1 MTRRSPSRYGKR
13 VQPQELFTSVLA
25 RSEALGPPPSGDAAL
40 ERYRADCAE
49 WVARVPEPPLY
60 RRAQDPSRAR
70 AAALLPDGEGLL
82 ARGWALMKA
91 GVATAAD
98 TTLTQSLEAH
108 LESLCLVTEG
118 QLERAEAS
126 WARASALERKARAAR
141 RTFVR
146 EDEVELPVWD
156 AGTGASR
163 FDPRP
168 APSLRVRMAC
178 PQWACRRP
186 EEIQLSPTYAIHRR
200 TCPRCGHPYVAYL
213 AEARELSVERTPGG
227 RRYGFRVEALGGGLS
242 RVEFND
248 DGTDLLTVVRGDLLA
263 FLYTAERELRGV
275 TNLSTG
281 RTLWVTRAGPCYLAT
296 HVYGEGAQE
305 LFRFRAFRDLVLVQF
320 AAGRCFV
327 RSYYRLAP
335 VLVRWLPRHRV
346 VDRALGGLVRGC
358 AWVLKS
364 MDALERA
371 R

>member
-1 MTRRSPSRYGKR
+1 MERA
-13 VQPQELFTSVLA
+13 VHPQELFTSVLA
-25 RSEALGPPPSGDAAL
+25 RSRALGPPPAGDAAL
-40 ERYRADCAE
+40 ERYRADCTE

-82 ARGWALMKA
+82 ARGWALLQA
-91 GVATAAD
+91 GVASAAD
-98 TTLTQSLEAH
+98 TTLTQALEAH

-118 QLERAEAS
+118 QLERAEAA

-146 EDEVELPVWD
+146 EEEVELPVWD

-168 APSLRVRMAC
+168 APSLRVRLAC
-178 PQWACRRP
+178 PQWACRRA

-200 TCPRCGHPYVAYL
+200 TCLRCGQPYVAYL

-242 RVEFND
+242 RVEFDD
-248 DGTDLLTVVRGDLLA
+248 DGTDLLAVVRGDLLA

-275 TNLSTG
+275 TNMSTG
-281 RTLWVTRAGPCYLAT
+281 RTLWVTRSGPCYLAT
-296 HVYGEGAQE
+296 HVYGESAPE
-305 LFRFRAFRDLVLVQF
+305 LFYFRAFRDRVLVQS
-320 AAGRCFV
+320 APGRCLV
-327 RSYYRLAP
+327 RAYYRGAP
-335 VLVRWLPRHRV
+335 VLVRWLPRHPV
-346 VDRALGGLVRGC
+346 ADRLLRQLVHLLARL
-358 AWVLKS
+358 LKS
-364 MDALERA
+364 VDALERA

>member
-1 MTRRSPSRYGKR
+1 M
-13 VQPQELFTSVLA
+13 QPQELFTSVLA
-25 RSEALGPPPSGDAAL
+25 RSRALGPPPPGDAAL

-82 ARGWALMKA
+82 ARGWALLQA
-91 GVATAAD
+91 GVASAAD
-98 TTLTQSLEAH
+98 TTLTQALEAH

-118 QLERAEAS
+118 QLERAEAA

-141 RTFVR
+141 RAFVR
-146 EDEVELPVWD
+146 EEDVELPVWD

-168 APSLRVRMAC
+168 APSLRVRLAC
-178 PQWACRRP
+178 PQWACRRV
-186 EEIQLSPTYAIHRR
+186 EEVQLSPTYAVHRR
-200 TCPRCGHPYVAYL
+200 TCPRCGQPYVAYL
-213 AEARELSVERTPGG
+213 AEARELSAERTPGG

-242 RVEFND
+242 RVEFDD
-248 DGTDLLTVVRGDLLA
+248 DGTDLLSVLRGDLLA

-281 RTLWVTRAGPCYLAT
+281 HTLWVTRSGPCYLAT
-296 HVYGEGAQE
+296 HVYGAGAPE
-305 LFRFRAFRDLVLVQF
+305 LLHFRAFRDGVLLQWLPGRWLVR
-320 AAGRCFV
+320 A
-327 RSYYRLAP
+327 YYRAAPGLLA
-335 VLVRWLPRHRV
+335 WLPRHPSAEV
-346 VDRALGGLVRGC
+346 LVRRAVYAC
-358 AWVLKS
+358 ARALKS
-364 MDALERA
+364 MDAHGRA

>member
-1 MTRRSPSRYGKR
+1 MA
-13 VQPQELFTSVLA
+13 VQAQELFTSVLA
-25 RSEALGPPPSGDAAL
+25 RSQALGPPPAGDAAL
-40 ERYRADCAE
+40 ERYRADCAD

-60 RRAQDPSRAR
+60 RRAQDPARAR
-70 AAALLPDGEGLL
+70 AAALLPEGEGLL
-82 ARGWALMKA
+82 ARGWALLKA
-91 GVATAAD
+91 GVASPAD
-98 TTLTQSLEAH
+98 TTLTQALEAH

-126 WARASALERKARAAR
+126 WARASALERKARSAR

-168 APSLRVRMAC
+168 APSLRARLAC
-178 PQWACRRP
+178 PQWACHRI
-186 EEIQLSPTYAIHRR
+186 EEVQLSPSYAIHRR
-200 TCPRCGHPYVAYL
+200 TCPRCGQPYVAYL
-213 AEARELSVERTPGG
+213 AEARELGVERTPGG

-242 RVEFND
+242 RVEFSD

-296 HVYGEGAQE
+296 HVYGEAAPE
-305 LFRFRAFRDLVLVQF
+305 LFYFRAFRDLVLVQT
-320 AAGRCFV
+320 ALGRRLV
-327 RSYYRLAP
+327 RAYYRGAP
-335 VLVRWLPRHRV
+335 ALVRWLPRYPLA
-346 VDRALGGLVRGC
+346 DRALRAVVHGC
-358 AWVLKS
+358 ARALKS
-364 MDALERA
+364 VDGLERA

>member
-1 MTRRSPSRYGKR
+1 MA

-25 RSEALGPPPSGDAAL
+25 RSEALGPPPAGDAPL
-40 ERYRADCAE
+40 ERYRADCTE
-49 WVARVPEPPLY
+49 WVARIPEPPLY

-70 AAALLPDGEGLL
+70 AAALLPDGEALL
-82 ARGWALMKA
+82 ARGWALLKA
-91 GVATAAD
+91 GVASAAD
-98 TTLTQSLEAH
+98 TPLTQALEAH

-168 APSLRVRMAC
+168 APLLRVRLAC
-178 PQWACRRP
+178 PQWTCRRT
-186 EEIQLSPTYAIHRR
+186 EELQLSPTYAIHRR
-200 TCPRCGHPYVAYL
+200 TCPRCGLPYVAYL

-248 DGTDLLTVVRGDLLA
+248 DGAELLAVVRGDLLG

-296 HVYGEGAQE
+296 HVYGEGAKE
-305 LFRFRAFRDLVLVQF
+305 LFHFRALRDVVLIQF
-320 AAGRCFV
+320 AFGRWLV
-327 RSYYRLAP
+327 RGYYRTAP
-335 VLVRWLPRHRV
+335 PLVRWVVRHPLADRV
-346 VDRALGGLVRGC
+346 LRAGVHGC
-358 AWVLKS
+358 AWLLKS

>member
-1 MTRRSPSRYGKR
+1 MA

-25 RSEALGPPPSGDAAL
+25 RSRALGPPPSGDAAL

-82 ARGWALMKA
+82 ARGWALMQA
-91 GVATAAD
+91 GVASPAD
-98 TTLTQSLEAH
+98 TTLTQALEAH

-118 QLERAEAS
+118 QLERAEAA
-126 WARASALERKARAAR
+126 WGRASGLERKARAAR

-146 EDEVELPVWD
+146 DEEVELPVWD

-168 APSLRVRMAC
+168 APSLRLRLAC
-178 PQWACRRP
+178 PQWACRRV
-186 EEIQLSPTYAIHRR
+186 EEVQLSPSYAIHRQ
-200 TCPRCGHPYVAYL
+200 TCARCGQPYVAYL
-213 AEARELSVERTPGG
+213 AETRELSVERTSGG

-248 DGTDLLTVVRGDLLA
+248 DGTELLAVVRGDLLA

-296 HVYGEGAQE
+296 HVYGEAAPE
-305 LFRFRAFRDLVLVQF
+305 LAHFRAFRDLVLLQL
-320 AAGRCFV
+320 APGRWFV
-327 RSYYRLAP
+327 RVYYWSAP
-335 VLVRWLPRHRV
+335 TLVRWLPRHPVPDRIL
-346 VDRALGGLVRGC
+346 RALVHGC
-358 AWVLKS
+358 ARLLKY

>member
-1 MTRRSPSRYGKR
+1 MA

-25 RSEALGPPPSGDAAL
+25 RSRALGPPPSGDAAL
-40 ERYRADCAE
+40 ERYRADCTE

-82 ARGWALMKA
+82 ARGWALMQA
-91 GVATAAD
+91 GVASAAD
-98 TTLTQSLEAH
+98 TTLTQALEAH

-118 QLERAEAS
+118 QLERAEAA
-126 WARASALERKARAAR
+126 WGRASALERKARAAR

-146 EDEVELPVWD
+146 EEEVELPVWD

-168 APSLRVRMAC
+168 APSLRVRLAC
-178 PQWACRRP
+178 PQWACRRV
-186 EEIQLSPTYAIHRR
+186 EELQLSPTYAIHRR
-200 TCPRCGHPYVAYL
+200 TCPRCGQPYVAYL
-213 AEARELSVERTPGG
+213 AETRELSVERTQAG

-248 DGTDLLTVVRGDLLA
+248 DGTDLLAVVRGDLLG

-296 HVYGEGAQE
+296 HVYGEAAPE
-305 LFRFRAFRDLVLVQF
+305 LFHFRAFRDLVLL
-320 AAGRCFV
+320 
-327 RSYYRLAP
+327 RLAP
-335 VLVRWLPRHRV
+335 GRWFVRGYYRTAPSLVRWLPRHPFADRLL
-346 VDRALGGLVRGC
+346 RALVHAC
-358 AWVLKS
+358 ARLLKS

>member
-1 MTRRSPSRYGKR
+1 M
-13 VQPQELFTSVLA
+13 QPQELFTSVLA
-25 RSEALGPPPSGDAAL
+25 RSRALGPPPAGDAAL

-82 ARGWALMKA
+82 ARGWALLQA
-91 GVATAAD
+91 GVASAAD
-98 TTLTQSLEAH
+98 TTLTQALEAH

-118 QLERAEAS
+118 QLERAEAA

-141 RTFVR
+141 RAFVR
-146 EDEVELPVWD
+146 EEEVELPVWD

-168 APSLRVRMAC
+168 APSLRVRLAC
-178 PQWACRRP
+178 PQWACRRV
-186 EEIQLSPTYAIHRR
+186 EEVQLSPTYAVQRR
-200 TCPRCGHPYVAYL
+200 TCPRCGQPYVAYL
-213 AEARELSVERTPGG
+213 AEARELSAERTSGG

-242 RVEFND
+242 RVEFED
-248 DGTDLLTVVRGDLLA
+248 DGTELLSVVRGDLLA

-281 RTLWVTRAGPCYLAT
+281 RTLWVTRSGPCYLAS
-296 HVYGEGAQE
+296 HVYGAGAPE
-305 LFRFRAFRDLVLVQF
+305 LRAFRAFRDDVLVQSV
-320 AAGRCFV
+320 AGRWLV
-327 RSYYRLAP
+327 HGYYHSAPALLA
-335 VLVRWLPRHRV
+335 WLPRHPSADRV
-346 VDRALGGLVRGC
+346 LRRGVHLV

-364 MDALERA
+364 VDAQKRA

>member
-1 MTRRSPSRYGKR
+1 M
-13 VQPQELFTSVLA
+13 QPQELFTSVLA
-25 RSEALGPPPSGDAAL
+25 RSRALGPPPAGDAAL

-82 ARGWALMKA
+82 ARGWALLQA
-91 GVATAAD
+91 GVASAAD
-98 TTLTQSLEAH
+98 TTLTQALEAH

-118 QLERAEAS
+118 QLERAEAA
-126 WARASALERKARAAR
+126 WAKASGLERKARAAR

-146 EDEVELPVWD
+146 DEEVELPVWD

-168 APSLRVRMAC
+168 APSLRVRLTC
-178 PQWACRRP
+178 PQWACRRV
-186 EEIQLSPTYAIHRR
+186 EEVQLSPSYAIHRR
-200 TCPRCGHPYVAYL
+200 TCTRCTQPFVAYL
-213 AEARELSVERTPGG
+213 AEARELSVERTSGG

-242 RVEFND
+242 RVEFDD
-248 DGTDLLTVVRGDLLA
+248 DGTETLAVLRGDLLS

-275 TNLSTG
+275 TNMSTG

-296 HVYGEGAQE
+296 HVYGARAPE
-305 LFRFRAFRDLVLVQF
+305 LFHFRAFRDRVLVQS
-320 AAGRCFV
+320 APGRWLV
-327 RSYYRLAP
+327 HAYYRGAP
-335 VLVRWLPRHRV
+335 WLLRWLPKHPLG
-346 VDRALGGLVRGC
+346 DRALHVVVHLFARL
-358 AWVLKS
+358 LKS
-364 MDALERA
+364 VDVLERA